1 MNKIVLATRN
11 LGKIQELERM
21 LDRPELEV
29 RVMGLR
35 DFPDLPDVDET
46 GSTFIENAL
55 LKARAISAITGI
67 PALADDSGLCIDA
80 LSGDPGIFSARWA
93 GVHGDDEA
101 NLQKVL
107 RQLSELENPSLGAQ
121 FRCAVVLVFPP
132 GHQHA
137 GLEIIH
143 EGVLEGQIV
152 KAPRGNQGFGYDPIF
167 QPMGFEE
174 TTAELSPDVKDQIS
188 HRGKAFQAMLPDLRE
203 FLSR

>member
-1 MNKIVLATRN
+1 MSAIVLASRN

-21 LDRPELEV
+21 LERSDLDI

-46 GSTFIENAL
+46 GSTFIENSL
-55 LKARAISAITGI
+55 LKARTITEITGI

-80 LSGDPGIFSARWA
+80 LNGDPGIFSARWA

-107 RQLSELENPSLGAQ
+107 TQLSELEDPSLAAK
-121 FRCAVVLVFPP
+121 FRCAVVLVFPT
-132 GHQHA
+132 GHQHE

-152 KAPRGNQGFGYDPIF
+152 MTPRGNQGFGYDPIF
-167 QPMGFEE
+167 QPTGFQQ
-174 TTAELSPDVKDQIS
+174 TTAELPPDVKDRIS
-188 HRGKAFQAMLPDLRE
+188 HRGKAFQAMVPDLRE
-203 FLSR
+203 FLSC

>member
-1 MNKIVLATRN
+1 VSAIVLASRN
-11 LGKIQELERM
+11 QGKIQELERM
-21 LDRPELEV
+21 LESSDLDI

-46 GSTFIENAL
+46 GSTFIENSL
-55 LKARAISAITGI
+55 LKARTITEITGI

-80 LSGDPGIFSARWA
+80 LNGDPGIFSARWA

-107 RQLSELENPSLGAQ
+107 TQLSELEDPSLAAQ
-121 FRCAVVLVFPP
+121 FRCAVVLVFPT
-132 GHQHA
+132 GHQHE

-152 KAPRGNQGFGYDPIF
+152 MTPRGNQGFGYDPIF
-167 QPMGFEE
+167 QPTGFQQ
-174 TTAELSPDVKDQIS
+174 TTAELPPDVKDRIS
-188 HRGKAFQAMLPDLRE
+188 HRGKAFQAMVPDLRE
-203 FLSR
+203 FLSC